1 MTTPTEVAA
10 TTDVVPSG
18 ASSAALVPVS
28 AAPSRLTTI
37 AAAARNAWAISP
49 FGEGIEKYD
58 GLPAEVLHDE
68 PHRQLRRYLRSTPA
82 TTARP
87 VLLVPPLAVATNCYD
102 LRPGQSLAEHLL
114 EQGHETYVVDY
125 GDITFADRNMGF
137 EDWIDDILPTAIARV
152 SALHDGAPVDVV
164 AWSLGGTVSLL
175 TAAAHPTLP
184 IASITAFGTPIDY
197 RLIPAVQLLR
207 YADRVLGSTLMTA
220 GTALMGGVP
229 RHLTRASFRAMAP
242 VREIT
247 KPWFL
252 ARNILDTE
260 VLARTEAIDQF
271 IASMP
276 GYPGRFYNQLHTRLV
291 TKNELFSGVINLTRS
306 RAVRLSAIRTRVLFV
321 GSRTD
326 AIANGPAVEA
336 GTRSVPG
343 ARYAAADGL
352 SHLGLVA
359 GVDARDRAW
368 KHLDAFLAEV

>member
-1 MTTPTEVAA
+1 MPSTMTPAEAPIGSA
-10 TTDVVPSG
+10 R
-18 ASSAALVPVS
+18 ASSNLPAVIDSPIA
-28 AAPSRLTTI
+28 SRLATLG
-37 AAAARNAWAISP
+37 AAARNAWAISP

-87 VLLVPPLAVATNCYD
+87 VLLIPPLAVATNCYD

-125 GDITFADRNMGF
+125 GDITFGDRNMGF

-152 SALHDGAPVDVV
+152 SALHDGAPVDIV

-260 VLARTEAIDQF
+260 VLARTQAIDDF
-271 IASMP
+271 IGSMP

-291 TKNELFSGVINLTRS
+291 TKNELFSGVVHLTRS
-306 RAVRLSAIRTRVLFV
+306 RAVRLSAIRTRVLFI

-336 GTRSVPG
+336 GTRAVPG

-359 GVDARDRAW
+359 GVDARGKAW
-368 KHLDAFLAEV
+368 KHLDTFLTEV

>member
-1 MTTPTEVAA
+1 MPSTMTPAEVPTGTARA
-10 TTDVVPSG
+10 T
-18 ASSAALVPVS
+18 SSLPAVIDSPIA
-28 AAPSRLTTI
+28 SRLVTLG
-37 AAAARNAWAISP
+37 AAARNAWAISP

-68 PHRQLRRYLRSTPA
+68 PHRQLRRYERSTPA

-125 GDITFADRNMGF
+125 GDITFGDRNMGF

-152 SALHDGAPVDVV
+152 SALHGGAPVDVV

-197 RLIPAVQLLR
+197 RLIPAVQILR
-207 YADRVLGSTLMTA
+207 YADRVFGSTVLTA
-220 GTALMGGVP
+220 GIGLMGGVP

-242 VREIT
+242 VREVT

-260 VLARTEAIDQF
+260 VLARTEAIDDF
-271 IASMP
+271 ISSMP

-306 RAVRLSAIRTRVLFV
+306 RAVRLSSIRTRVLFV

-326 AIANGPAVEA
+326 SIANGPAVEA